1 MYGKHRKMTIQLPSN
16 FLMNR
21 YTNNQLEVHLTNLL
35 SSSDIS
41 EVSVKQYTTKIV
53 QWLDYINIKK
63 QKKILYNLVMLPE
76 QSLKVLESMPSIKH
90 TPQNHHIYISAVVAL
105 IKNVLMDTSTL
116 FNPVFRKWK
125 EIQKKNWAPIQE
137 HYDSNEPSAKQANM
151 ILPFESLVQRIKE
164 LDEGSF
170 ERLLLAFYTLIPPM
184 RADYFATQ
192 LFLQAPNSEPIE
204 DNYIIISESRL
215 VVKDFKTARKY
226 EKIETILPKE
236 LMDELATSLR
246 VQKPRKWLFVTA
258 KNIAYSRSSFS
269 QWANRVLSD
278 IFNKPMNLTVL
289 RHIYIS
295 HMIDAKTPTADM
307 KDIAKHMGHSRALQ
321 RVYEWQK

>member
-1 MYGKHRKMTIQLPSN
+1 MYGKHRKMAIQLPKN
-16 FLMNR
+16 FLVSR
-21 YTNNQLEVHLTNLL
+21 YTNNQLEAHLTNLL
-35 SSSDIS
+35 SSSNIS
-41 EVSVKQYTTKIV
+41 EVSVKQYTTKIL
-53 QWLDYINIKK
+53 QWLEYVNATK
-63 QKKILYNLVMLPE
+63 QKKILYNLVMMPE
-76 QSLKVLESMPSIKH
+76 QSLKLLESMPNIKH

-116 FNPVFRKWK
+116 FNPVFKKWK
-125 EIQKKNWAPIQE
+125 ELQKTNWAPIQE
-137 HYDSNEPSAKQANM
+137 HYDSNEPSTKQANM
-151 ILPFESLVQRIKE
+151 IIPFESLVQRIKE
-164 LDEGSF
+164 LPVGSN

-192 LFLQAPNSEPIE
+192 LFLQAPPKEPTE
-204 DNYIIISESRL
+204 DNYIIMSESRL

-258 KNIAYSRSSFS
+258 KNICYSRPSFS
-269 QWANRVLSD
+269 HWANRVLSD